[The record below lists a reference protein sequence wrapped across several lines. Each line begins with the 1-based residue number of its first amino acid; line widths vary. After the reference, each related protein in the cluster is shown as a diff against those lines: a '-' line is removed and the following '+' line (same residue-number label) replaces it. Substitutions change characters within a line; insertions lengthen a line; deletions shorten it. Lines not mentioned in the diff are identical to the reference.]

1 MIDFKDIFYSFK
13 DVENILLTDPE
24 VKGNFTFDNTF
35 FSEIKKIF
43 DSEFGYDF
51 KNKTCAIVGNS
62 PNLLESR
69 YGKQIDE
76 YDIVIR
82 CNHGPTEGYESFVGT
97 KTNFRV
103 VSSKV
108 FGYDEIT
115 SLSKFDHEYLS
126 RLNNQHFIIKLPL
139 NRFPNH
145 ALHGLEKNF
154 GGTNK
159 ISIMK
164 DSFQQSIKD
173 DVGGVEPSTGIFGLV
188 LFLCFVKKIDMY
200 GFDFYGGRGKTNKLH
215 YFEDVNHNPGSHNFD
230 IERSMVDS
238 LIETNRITLY

>member
-159 ISIMK
+159 ICTDLIFMAAGAKQTNYIILKMSIIIP
-164 DSFQQSIKD
+164 DHIILISNVAWSI
-173 DVGGVEPSTGIFGLV
+173 L
-188 LFLCFVKKIDMY
+188 
-200 GFDFYGGRGKTNKLH
+200 
-215 YFEDVNHNPGSHNFD
+215 
-230 IERSMVDS
+230 
-238 LIETNRITLY
+238 